1 MIAVVSM
8 LLVAVTLQGDGSPA
22 IRSLARGDQSNI
34 DDTRQAVARTEAE
47 FTALWRQ
54 HAPDRPAPT
63 VNFSREMVV
72 GVFLGSR
79 PTAGF
84 AVTIVGTR
92 EQNGALVVQ
101 YRETRPA
108 RGLVT
113 AQVITSAYHI
123 AALPARAGNVK
134 FERIE

>member
-1 MIAVVSM
+1 VNSIFAI
-8 LLVAVTLQGDGSPA
+8 LLMTATVQAGSA
-22 IRSLARGDQSNI
+22 ALRSLDRGDQSNI
-34 DDTRQAVARTEAE
+34 DEPRQAVARTAAE
-47 FTALWRQ
+47 FEVLWRQ
-54 HAPDRPAPT
+54 HAPERPVPK
-63 VNFSREMVV
+63 VDFSREMVV

-84 AVTIVGTR
+84 AVNIVGTR
-92 EQNGALVVQ
+92 EDQGVLVVQ

-123 AALPARAGNVK
+123 VAVPARAGDVK
-134 FERIE
+134 FERLE

>member
-1 MIAVVSM
+1 MTRTVAFLLLAVF
-8 LLVAVTLQGDGSPA
+8 LQGTPPA
-22 IRSLARGDQSNI
+22 LRSIDRGDQSNM
-34 DDTRQAVARTEAE
+34 DEGRQAVARTAAE
-47 FTALWRQ
+47 WAALWKQ
-54 HAPDRPAPT
+54 HAWERPQPK
-63 VNFSREMVV
+63 VDFPREMVV

-84 AVTIVGTR
+84 AVDIVGTR
-92 EQNGALVVQ
+92 EEQGVLFVR

-123 AALPARAGNVK
+123 VALPARAGDVK
-134 FERIE
+134 FERVQ

>member
-1 MIAVVSM
+1 MITVVSM
-8 LLVAVTLQGDGSPA
+8 LLVAVTLQGGTPA
-22 IRSLARGDQSNI
+22 IRSLDRGDQSNI
-34 DDTRQAVARTEAE
+34 DDARQAVARTEAE

-63 VNFSREMVV
+63 VDFPREIVV

-84 AVTIVGTR
+84 AVSIVGTR
-92 EQNGALVVQ
+92 EEKGALVVQ

-123 AALPARAGNVK
+123 VAIPARQGDVK
-134 FERIE
+134 FESVQ